1 MKKQDRPSN
10 SGRSTKT
17 TDAGAAP
24 IYIVSGGVGAS
35 GRQLVNTV
43 LAQFPDFDVP
53 VVMYPNVSTMGQIEE
68 VLARAADTQGTI
80 VHTLVDGRLREAMNR
95 LNKKRGLSAVDLMGP
110 LIERLSLLLGVKPT
124 GRPGLYRS
132 LKRQYF
138 ERVEAIDF
146 SAAHDDGQN
155 IRDVGEAE
163 IVLVGVSRVG
173 KTPLSMYLAM
183 LGWKVANVPYISGQ
197 PPLHELEDVDR
208 GRVIGL
214 TVDAERLLAHRKMRY
229 HKFGITGKTSY
240 TDLQAVF
247 EEVEQAFLFF
257 RRHGYT
263 VIDVTD
269 KPLETSA
276 DEVVEVITARFDKK
290 QDKPSGSSV

>member
-1 MKKQDRPSN
+1 M
-10 SGRSTKT
+10 
-17 TDAGAAP
+17 GAAP

-35 GRQLVNTV
+35 GRHLVDTV
-43 LAQFPDFDVP
+43 LAQFPDFEVP
-53 VVMYPNVSTMGQIEE
+53 VVMYPNVSTMEQIEE
-68 VLARAADTQGTI
+68 VLARAADTRGTI

-95 LNKKRGLSAVDLMGP
+95 LNKKLGVSAVDLMGP
-110 LIERLSLLLGVKPT
+110 LIERLSFLLGVKPT

-155 IRDVGEAE
+155 LSDVGEAE

-183 LGWKVANVPYISGQ
+183 LGWKVANVPYVSGQ

-214 TVDAERLLAHRKMRY
+214 TVDAERLLTHRKMRY
-229 HKFGITGKTSY
+229 HKFGMTGKTSY

-247 EEVEQAFLFF
+247 EEVEQASLFF

-290 QDKPSGSSV
+290 QDKPGGCPV